1 MEFRKSYTLSLE
13 DYLHYNHFSHR
24 KQLIMMPALFLV
36 LMLAV
41 CIFIVFADRTPNFVT
56 LIIIVLLIVLFA
68 GLIALSNILALNHQ
82 ARRQYRS
89 SHTLKSEFELVIDKD
104 GVRESSSSG
113 ASNAK
118 WDQVKFAV
126 ESKKAVFIHMSML
139 QAFVIPKRLLNPKE
153 DALIRR
159 LLATHLSGKKLRVRH

>member
-13 DYLHYNHFSHR
+13 DYLSYNRFSHR

-41 CIFIVFADRTPNFVT
+41 CIFIVFADRTPDIVT
-56 LIIIVLLIVLFA
+56 LVVIILLIVLFA

-82 ARRQYRS
+82 AKRQYRS
-89 SHTLKSEFELVIDKD
+89 SHSLKSEFELVMDKD

-113 ASNAK
+113 TSKAQ
-118 WDQVKFAV
+118 WDQVIYAL
-126 ESKKAVFIHMSML
+126 ESRNAFYIHVSVL
-139 QAFVIPKRLLNPKE
+139 QAFVIPKALLNPNE
-153 DALIRR
+153 DALIRK
-159 LLATHLSGKKLRVRH
+159 LISSHLSGKKCRIRH